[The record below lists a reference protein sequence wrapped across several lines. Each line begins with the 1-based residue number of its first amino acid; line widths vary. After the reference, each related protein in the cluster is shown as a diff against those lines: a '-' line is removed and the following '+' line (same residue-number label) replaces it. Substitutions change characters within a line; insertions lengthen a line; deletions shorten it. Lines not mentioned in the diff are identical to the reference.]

1 MTGHGVTSGGDRS
14 HSDVSSGDVRHQS
27 LFVLASLASGER
39 HGYGIAQDA
48 EELSEGRVR
57 LTAGTLYGA
66 LNRLTDEGLVAESR
80 EDVVDGRRRRYYRL
94 TAAGE
99 TALAEETER
108 LRAMAAALSA
118 RARRTTRP
126 APA

>member
-1 MTGHGVTSGGDRS
+1 MRD
-14 HSDVSSGDVRHQS
+14 QS

-80 EDVVDGRRRRYYRL
+80 EEVVEGRRRRYYAL

-99 TALAEETER
+99 AALAEETER
-108 LRAMAAALSA
+108 LRSMAAALSA
-118 RARRTTRP
+118 RAASVRGRRTSTGP
-126 APA
+126 ATA